1 MNDMLNEKEQASAWF
16 MNLRDQICA
25 EFERIEDEL
34 SDGPFASASVGRFS
48 RKPTKRQGEAGEDA
62 GGGEMSVMKG
72 RVFEKVGVNISTV
85 YGNLSPMA
93 QNAMAARK
101 DIPGIKDDPRFWAA
115 GISLVAHMQ
124 NPHVP
129 AVHMNTRMFWTPNAW
144 WFGGGGDLNPP
155 IPIAKDTAF
164 FHNEYKKACD
174 KHNPEYY
181 PKFKKWADEYFM
193 IKHWGHARGE
203 GGIFYDDHNTG
214 KWASDFAFTQDVGR
228 AFLSAYIPLVEKHLH
243 DPWSEDDREAQLV
256 YRGKYA
262 EFNLV
267 YDRGTHFGLATGHN
281 PEAVLMSLPPV
292 AKWP

>member
-1 MNDMLNEKEQASAWF
+1 MTDMLDEKAQASAWF
-16 MNLRDQICA
+16 EALRDQICA
-25 EFERIEDEL
+25 EFERIEDNL
-34 SDGPFASASVGRFS
+34 SEGPFANEPAGRFT

-85 YGNLSPMA
+85 HGKLSPMA
-93 QNAMAARK
+93 QQAMAARN
-101 DIPGIKDDPRFWAA
+101 IPGIEDDPRFWAS
-115 GISLVAHMQ
+115 GISLVTHMQ

-155 IPIAKDTAF
+155 MPVAEDTAF

-174 KHNPEYY
+174 QHNSEYY
-181 PKFKKWADEYFM
+181 PKFKAWADEYFM
-193 IKHWGHARGE
+193 IKHWGHARGQ

-214 KWASDFAFTQDVGR
+214 DWVQDFAFTQDVGR
-228 AFLSAYIPLVEKHLH
+228 AFLAAYIPLIEKHLH
-243 DPWSEDDREAQLV
+243 DPWSEADRETQLV